1 MSGGGADEGGRTW
14 SRHCRRPYTVTG
26 GRTRPAHDDLE
37 LETLVQT
44 VTGIDEQL
52 AGLGREQRSIAALCR
67 EAVSVAEI
75 SGRLDLLVGV
85 TRVIVGDMALQGVV
99 VLYRPQATVADADLP
114 PVELLERGAAW
125 PQEHLVVVRGRE
137 FSGVAVRVRAP
148 ATSYPRQRV
157 AQGGHHDP
165 AAHHHPAPQRPPF
178 RDPSEPGPAPPGRR
192 RSRRALVTARRQRAE
207 AGSSR

>member
-14 SRHCRRPYTVTG
+14 SRHYRRPYTVTG
-26 GRTRPAHDDLE
+26 GRTRSAHDLE

-67 EAVSVAEI
+67 EVVSVAEI
-75 SGRLDLLVGV
+75 SGRLDLLLGV

-114 PVELLERGAAW
+114 PVELLERVLHG
-125 PQEHLVVVRGRE
+125 LKNI
-137 FSGVAVRVRAP
+137 S
-148 ATSYPRQRV
+148 
-157 AQGGHHDP
+157 
-165 AAHHHPAPQRPPF
+165 
-178 RDPSEPGPAPPGRR
+178 
-192 RSRRALVTARRQRAE
+192 
-207 AGSSR
+207 